1 VTKKSGL
8 ASGDTAAVDLTGRIV
23 QFEDDGDA
31 VLGLVL
37 SPKKEKFVVVTLR
50 GRELELARNRLH
62 VLPGAPVTRFG
73 TSKERIQFLNDL
85 NDRVQTTLGTV
96 NALDIWEAVVEEPRV
111 YSVDELTDLYFG
123 KNDQFE
129 HLLVRTALIAERV
142 YFKRDKAG
150 FEPRDRVT
158 IENLQKAET
167 VRLERQRAREQ
178 ALDVLR
184 KRLENREEPLPDSIH
199 EALNSL
205 LNLAAAVPHLD
216 PGQQREA
223 KEFFQLCSEG
233 LSIHTEGTLEDRAL
247 QLLERVGIIDQNT
260 SLPLIRYSIPQRF
273 SNELLTEAEELGC
286 RVPTIPI
293 GVEDCTDLECFTVD
307 DESTKDMDD
316 ALSLRQTVDGFEIGI
331 HITDVAY
338 RVPFGSLI
346 DSECRLRTTS
356 LYCAD
361 RTINM
366 IPARLS
372 EGCLSLVAGT
382 ERQCLS
388 CFVSV
393 GANLEVQSS
402 RVARTRIRVGRRL
415 SYNLVDELLDGG
427 DPVLSKLAEIA
438 SAHEHWRV
446 KRGAS
451 RITKREVV
459 PFLNTDGSI
468 RLLEIDEASPAR
480 QLVSE
485 LMILMNRVVAEFAGT
500 HRIPMIFRG
509 QEKWDEEEP
518 SVTGRDPEPVAKDIA
533 QRFKMKKS
541 TMDLKP
547 LPHAGLG
554 LDAYLQVTSPIR
566 RYVDLLHERQ
576 LNEYLS
582 AGRPLFSEAQ
592 LAELMSEIEPRLQ
605 AATSASRETKRFWL
619 MRYLEGRK
627 RGVPI
632 EGRVVRT
639 DTRSPLVELD
649 EVFMTVFVRSD
660 RPLKTGDV
668 VSIRLGAI
676 DARRDF
682 IRAEVS

>member
-1 VTKKSGL
+1 VTKRS
-8 ASGDTAAVDLTGRIV
+8 SSTSIESTAVDLTGRVV

-31 VLGLVL
+31 TLGLVL
-37 SPKKEKFVVVTLR
+37 SAKKEKFVVLTLR
-50 GRELELARNRLH
+50 GREIELARNRLH
-62 VLPGAPVTRFG
+62 VLPGAAVTRFG
-73 TSKERIQFLNDL
+73 TSKEKTQFLVDL
-85 NDRVQTTLGTV
+85 NDRVQAALGTV
-96 NALDIWEAVVEEPRV
+96 NSLDIWEVVVEEPRV
-111 YSVDELTDLYFG
+111 YSVDELCELYFG
-123 KNDQFE
+123 KNEQFE
-129 HLLVRTALIAERV
+129 HLLIRTALMSERV

-150 FEPRDRVT
+150 FEPRDRAT

-167 VRLERQRAREQ
+167 VRLARQREREK
-178 ALDVLR
+178 ALEVLR
-184 KRLENREEPLPDSIH
+184 RRLENRQEPLPESVQ
-199 EALNSL
+199 ESL
-205 LNLAAAVPHLD
+205 RCLLELAAAVPHLD
-216 PGQQREA
+216 PARQRDA
-223 KEFFQLCSEG
+223 KDFFHLCSEG
-233 LSIHTEGTLEDRAL
+233 LRIETEGTLEDRAL
-247 QLLERVGIIDQNT
+247 QLLERVGLIDQNT
-260 SLPLIRYSIPQRF
+260 SLPLIRYSIPQQF
-273 SNELLTEAEELGC
+273 SDDVLADATRLAQQEPGVPAGAE
-286 RVPTIPI
+286 
-293 GVEDCTDLECFTVD
+293 DHTDLECFTVD
-307 DESTKDMDD
+307 DESTRDMDD

-338 RVPFGSLI
+338 RVPAGSPV
-346 DSECRLRTTS
+346 DAECRLRTTS

-366 IPARLS
+366 IPERLS
-372 EGCLSLVAGT
+372 EESLSLVAGT
-382 ERQCLS
+382 ERYCLS

-393 GANLEVQSS
+393 AANLEIQAS
-402 RVARTRIRVGRRL
+402 RVVRTRIRVGRRL
-415 SYNLVDELLDGG
+415 SYNTVDELLDEG

-446 KRGAS
+446 GRGAS
-451 RITKREVV
+451 RISKREVV
-459 PFLNTDGSI
+459 PFLNPDGSI

-485 LMILMNRVVAEFAGT
+485 LMILMNRVVAEFAGA
-500 HRIPMIFRG
+500 HGIPMIFRG
-509 QEKWDEEEP
+509 QEKWDDEERIVP
-518 SVTGRDPEPVAKDIA
+518 SGEADPVAKDIA

-541 TMDLKP
+541 TMALKP

-582 AGRPLFSEAQ
+582 TGNPLFSEAE
-592 LAELMSEIEPRLQ
+592 LAEIVSEIEPRLQ

-627 RGVPI
+627 RGTTI

-649 EVFMTVFVRSD
+649 EVFMTVFVRAN

-668 VSIRLGAI
+668 VSIRLVAI
-676 DARRDF
+676 DPRRDF
-682 IRAEVS
+682 IRAEVV